1 MAIAAKPAQPNCL
14 ILDWLCIA
22 FDSRSITKQPAPS
35 AESASRTSGLLTAPF
50 AAQSNTFRRPCDSI
64 DNKMAQFADIFSTRP
79 VLADGAMGTVLYA
92 RGVFI
97 NRCYDELNLSDP
109 NLILSIHEDY
119 LQAGAEILET
129 NTFGANRFRLTR
141 HGLASKVAE
150 INAAGVKLARQAV
163 DHLQEKQA
171 GTAYVAGSIG
181 PLGVRLEPLGKT
193 GLDEARD
200 AFAEQI
206 RALADAGVDMLIIET
221 MPALNEA
228 REALLAAEETAPQL
242 PVLVMVTVD
251 DESNCLDGSSPQQA
265 AALLTEWGADAIGV
279 NCSTGPS
286 TVLTAIEA
294 MRSATTL
301 PLAAMPN
308 AGMPRAIEGRNIY
321 LCSPEY
327 MASFARKAI
336 AAGAQI
342 VGGCCGTTPNHIR
355 AMRSAMRAIDAQA
368 RVSDGGKHAEISTET
383 PPAPLGQRSR
393 IGSLVEQG
401 GFVTLV
407 EIVPPKGIDCSK
419 EIEGARLLAQL
430 GVHAINVP
438 DSPRASARMSAQS
451 LCIQIQQHTG
461 IETILHYT
469 CRDRNVLSIQS
480 DLLGASSIG
489 LRNILCLTGDP
500 PKLGNYPDATAVFD
514 VDAIGLVNIV
524 RRLNHGLDIGSNSIA
539 ASTNFTIG
547 VAANPGVPDIEHEL
561 RRFAYKVE
569 AGAEYSITQ
578 PVFDL
583 RLLEEFLNRIESFR
597 IPVIA
602 GIWPLTSLRNAE
614 FMKNDLR
621 VSMPEEIMLRMAQA
635 DTPDAARK
643 EGILIAQEML
653 EAVRPM
659 VQGVQVSA
667 PFGRYTAAAEVIA
680 SVLPQAASLT
690 E

>member
-1 MAIAAKPAQPNCL
+1 MP
-14 ILDWLCIA
+14 
-22 FDSRSITKQPAPS
+22 T
-35 AESASRTSGLLTAPF
+35 
-50 AAQSNTFRRPCDSI
+50 
-64 DNKMAQFADIFSTRP
+64 FADIFSNRP

-109 NLILSIHEDY
+109 NLILSIHEEY
-119 LQAGAEILET
+119 LQAGAEVIET
-129 NTFGANRFRLTR
+129 NTFGANRFRLAR
-141 HGLASKVAE
+141 HGLAAKVTD
-150 INAAGVKLARQAV
+150 INAAGVHLARQAV
-163 DHLQEKQA
+163 EHLREKQA
-171 GTAYVAGSIG
+171 GTAWVAGSVG

-193 GLDEARD
+193 GLDEARA

-206 RALADAGVDMLIIET
+206 RALAESGVDLLTIET
-221 MPALNEA
+221 MPALDEA
-228 REALLAAEETAPQL
+228 REALYAALETAPTL

-251 DESNCLDGSSPQQA
+251 DDSNCLDGSSPAQA
-265 AALLTEWGADAIGV
+265 AALLTEWGAGAIGV
-279 NCSTGPS
+279 NCSTGPA
-286 TVLTAIEA
+286 TVLTALEA

-308 AGMPRAIEGRNIY
+308 AGMPRAVEGRNIY

-342 VGGCCGTTPNHIR
+342 VGGCCGTTPNHTR
-355 AMRSAMRAIDAQA
+355 AMRSAMRALDAQA
-368 RVSDGGKHAEISTET
+368 RVSEGGAAVAISSET
-383 PPAPLGQRSR
+383 PPAQLGQRSK

-401 GFVTLV
+401 KFVTLV
-407 EIVPPKGIDCSK
+407 EIVPPRGINCTK

-461 IETILHYT
+461 LETVLHYT
-469 CRDRNVLSIQS
+469 CRDRNILSIQS

-514 VDAIGLVNIV
+514 VDAIGLVNLV
-524 RRLNHGLDIGSNSIA
+524 RRLNHGLDIGANSIG

-569 AGAEYSITQ
+569 AGAEYAITQ

-583 RLLEEFLNRIESFR
+583 RLLEEFLRRIEEFR

-602 GIWPLTSLRNAE
+602 GVWPLTSLRNAE

-635 DTPDAARK
+635 DTPDAARQ
-643 EGILIAQEML
+643 EGIRIAQEML
-653 EAVRPM
+653 ESVRPF

-667 PFGRYTAAAEVIA
+667 PFGRYGAAAEVIA
-680 SVLPQAASLT
+680 SVLPQASTLS